1 MQYIGPNEIMDAMG
15 IKQAKAYEVIRQLN
29 AELKE
34 KGVYTV
40 SGRVLKSY
48 FEERTQCKID
58 TKKDAS

>member
-1 MQYIGPNEIMDAMG
+1 MQYVGPKEVMEAMG
-15 IKQAKAYEVIRQLN
+15 IKESKAYAVIRELN
-29 AELKE
+29 AELKS

-40 SGRVLKSY
+40 TGKVLKSY